1 MFFVSWPVQSRL
13 LFEVIAQ
20 HAPAA
25 WAHINVVGEYDFSVE
40 KSRDALGIF
49 PLKHPLKQGDPNRNK

>member
-1 MFFVSWPVQSRL
+1 MFFVSWPAQSRL

-25 WAHINVVGEYDFSVE
+25 WAHINFSVE

-49 PLKHPLKQGDPNRNK
+49 PLKSGA

>member
-1 MFFVSWPVQSRL
+1 MFFVSWPAQSRL

-49 PLKHPLKQGDPNRNK
+49 PLKSGA

>member
-1 MFFVSWPVQSRL
+1 MFFVSWPAQSRL

-25 WAHINVVGEYDFSVE
+25 WAHINVVSEYDFFVK

-49 PLKHPLKQGDPNRNK
+49 PLKSGA